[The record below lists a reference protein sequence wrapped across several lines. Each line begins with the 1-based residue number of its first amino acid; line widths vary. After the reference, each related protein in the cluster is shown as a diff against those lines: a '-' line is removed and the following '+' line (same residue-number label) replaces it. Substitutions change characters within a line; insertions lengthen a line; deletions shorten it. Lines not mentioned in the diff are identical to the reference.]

1 MPIVNLT
8 ANFIKHHLLCPAGKL
23 SIEYCAKDLPGFL
36 VEVSAVNPGVGS
48 YRLRHKE
55 KNPSTGKPQTRYKS
69 IGRTYEIDFTDAK
82 KRAKELKSMLALGQ
96 SIKSNGKN
104 NEKDSIT
111 YSEFFEQHYKPYI
124 LQRKRSARADIGKYN
139 HRVKARFGSMELS
152 KLELEHER
160 HSIQQFITDL
170 REEGLAPATC
180 DRYLQ
185 MIRYSLR
192 LAVDWGYL
200 ARNPADK
207 ILLFNVDNRVENYL
221 SDDEMARL
229 MKVLQDPNE
238 NRVVCSLI
246 LFLLS
251 TGARLMEA
259 QLAKWKHIDLKNRV
273 WRIPATN
280 SKSKRTRSV
289 PLSDISIKAL
299 KENHSDHKYVF
310 ISPRGNGNP
319 YNNIDKSWY
328 RIRIR
333 AGLKHFRI
341 HDLRHSFASIL
352 INKRQS
358 IYTIKNLLG
367 HSTIIMTERY
377 SHLSSRSL
385 KNGSDAAGDAIQA
398 AMDKAAS
405 GDG

>member
-1 MPIVNLT
+1 MR
-8 ANFIKHHLLCPAGKL
+8 L
-23 SIEYCAKDLPGFL
+23 S
-36 VEVSAVNPGVGS
+36 
-48 YRLRHKE
+48 
-55 KNPSTGKPQTRYKS
+55 
-69 IGRTYEIDFTDAK
+69 EI
-82 KRAKELKSMLALGQ
+82 
-96 SIKSNGKN
+96 
-104 NEKDSIT
+104 
-111 YSEFFEQHYKPYI
+111 
-124 LQRKRSARADIGKYN
+124 
-139 HRVKARFGSMELS
+139 
-152 KLELEHER
+152 ER
-160 HSIQQFITDL
+160 HEIQQFITEL

-192 LAVDWGYL
+192 CAVDWGYL
-200 ARNPADK
+200 EKNPASK
-207 ILLFNVDNRVENYL
+207 IPLFAVDNRVENYL
-221 SDDEMARL
+221 SDDEMACL

-259 QLAKWKHIDLKNRV
+259 QLAEWGHIDLENRV

-289 PLSDISIKAL
+289 PLSDISIQAL
-299 KENHSDHKYVF
+299 KESHNDHKYVF
-310 ISPRGNGNP
+310 VSPRGNGKP
-319 YNNIDKSWY
+319 YSNIHKSWY
-328 RIRIR
+328 RIRNR
-333 AGLKHFRI
+333 AGLKHLRI

-352 INKRQS
+352 INKGQS

-377 SHLSSRSL
+377 SHLSSKSL
-385 KNGSDAAGDAIQA
+385 QNGSDAAGAAIQA

-405 GDG
+405 DDRQR